1 MLKIFSKFLNNDVIL
16 LELLTKVIIKA
27 EENGPLMVEVDGK
40 TTITLCRC
48 GKSKTQ
54 PSCDGTHVDAG
65 FTATASEIKIVE

>member
-1 MLKIFSKFLNNDVIL
+1 MFKDEAVQS
-16 LELLTKVIIKA
+16 ELLTKVIIKA

-54 PSCDGTHVDAG
+54 PSCDGNHVKAG
-65 FTATASEIKIVE
+65 FTATSSEIKVIE

>member
-1 MLKIFSKFLNNDVIL
+1 MAH

-27 EENGPLMVEVDGK
+27 EENGPLMVQVDGK

-54 PSCDGTHVDAG
+54 PSCDGNHANLG
-65 FTATASEIKIVE
+65 FTATPSEIKIVE